1 MSVRPLGGDAGAAL
15 ILALMISGLL
25 AALGLSV
32 LLVADAE
39 RRMAAHANHA
49 WATLG
54 AADAALERVLIDL
67 RTSADWSPYL
77 EGRQRSDFAGMER
90 RAVLPAGGTW
100 DLDAATATLQ
110 AETFPAGSYGAD
122 TPIWRL
128 VAWGALA
135 DLAEAGAVDSLQYLI
150 VWIADDP
157 SDNDGNPLADQ
168 NGAITV
174 RAEAR
179 GRPPRQAGDGRAGD
193 RRRNAGDFLARGS
206 VDGALA
212 VVLRAADVRD
222 LAALDAPEPG
232 GCRPA

>member
-179 GRPPRQAGDGRAGD
+179 GPADARRVRQATVARAT
-193 RRRNAGDFLARGS
+193 
-206 VDGALA
+206 
-212 VVLRAADVRD
+212 
-222 LAALDAPEPG
+222 G
-232 GCRPA
+232 GEMRVISWREVP